1 MSPHP
6 PWLHW
11 LETVPSTNS
20 WAIDH
25 PQQLQH
31 GDVVFTPRQTAGRGQ
46 FDRVW
51 QAPPGVVTVSFVLDG
66 WSEGKSLGFSL
77 GAGLAIIYGIEDL
90 LKTPNLLQLKWPNDV
105 WHQGRK
111 LAGILCEQRGQRLI
125 VGVGC
130 NRQVDFTA
138 AQISG
143 NPVSLH
149 QISTPPPTDLEL
161 VTAFRHYLLEAAAL
175 VQDRGLEKLLPA
187 LGERDALRGRSLKL
201 AQSDGSIIEGI
212 GAGINGNGR
221 LQIQTGEKIQAFASG
236 QLQL

>member
-6 PWLHW
+6 PWLYW
-11 LETVPSTNS
+11 LNTVPSTNS

-25 PQQLQH
+25 SLQLQH

-46 FDRVW
+46 FNRVW
-51 QAPPGVVTVSFVLDG
+51 QAPPGVITVSFVLDG
-66 WSEGKSLGFSL
+66 WSGQKSLGFSL
-77 GAGLAIIYGIEDL
+77 AAGLAIIYGLEDL
-90 LKTPNLLQLKWPNDV
+90 LKTPNVLQLKWPNDV
-105 WHQGRK
+105 WYQGRK

-130 NRQVDFTA
+130 NRQVDFAA

-149 QISTPPPTDLEL
+149 QIVAQPPSELEL
-161 VTAFRHYLLEAAAL
+161 ITAFRHYLLEAAGL
-175 VQDRGLEKLLPA
+175 VQDRGMEILLPA
-187 LGERDALRGRSLKL
+187 LKERDALGGRSLKL
-201 AQSDGSIIEGI
+201 AQSDGSIVVGI
-212 GAGINGNGR
+212 GAGIDAAGR